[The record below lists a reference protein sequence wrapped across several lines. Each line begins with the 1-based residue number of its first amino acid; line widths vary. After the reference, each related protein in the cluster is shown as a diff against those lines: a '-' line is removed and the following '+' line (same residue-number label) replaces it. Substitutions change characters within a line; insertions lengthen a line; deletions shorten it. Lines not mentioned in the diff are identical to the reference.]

1 VARELAEVGYQ
12 CHVLGSTASPTESP
26 WDAQVLAVPNER
38 SDLESVVVKLT
49 HSI

>member
-38 SDLESVVVKLT
+38 ADLESVVVKLT